1 MYTPNSNNLNNNNIT
16 QRPLLSSRSR
26 LDDFDERNDITMAS
40 LQQEERERARLAQAQ
55 EEYRRDQNLSQQLQH
70 FQQQPQLQPQTIQ
83 QPQPH
88 TVVVPTQ
95 PTPSA
100 TVIFDKHCLKPES
113 FDGTNGSN
121 ARQFL
126 NGLFIYC
133 HATNIPES
141 KRPAVASS
149 YFKGEALNW
158 VTVRTMNIIKN
169 NIVDSWQQFESDFL
183 KRYDPVSAES
193 RARHILSSLKL
204 GNAPT
209 TTIDQYINKFDE
221 QLIHLSTMDERT
233 KIHAFN
239 NGLPQN
245 VRIHFATTQHK
256 LQDILNYVI
265 VYRNIIQSSKLSTST
280 IVPKLQ
286 I

>member
-70 FQQQPQLQPQTIQ
+70 FQQQPRLQPQTIQ

-100 TVIFDKHCLKPES
+100 AVIFDKHCLKPES

-141 KRPAVASS
+141 KRQNTGFNHS
-149 YFKGEALNW
+149 
-158 VTVRTMNIIKN
+158 
-169 NIVDSWQQFESDFL
+169 FEL
-183 KRYDPVSAES
+183 Y
-193 RARHILSSLKL
+193 
-204 GNAPT
+204 
-209 TTIDQYINKFDE
+209 
-221 QLIHLSTMDERT
+221 
-233 KIHAFN
+233 
-239 NGLPQN
+239 
-245 VRIHFATTQHK
+245 
-256 LQDILNYVI
+256 
-265 VYRNIIQSSKLSTST
+265 
-280 IVPKLQ
+280 
-286 I
+286 